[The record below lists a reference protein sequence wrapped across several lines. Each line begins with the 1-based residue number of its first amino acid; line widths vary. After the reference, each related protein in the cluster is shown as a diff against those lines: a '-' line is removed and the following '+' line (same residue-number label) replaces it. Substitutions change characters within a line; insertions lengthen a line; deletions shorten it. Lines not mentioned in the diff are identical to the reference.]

1 MIEAQHIEHWVEQAR
16 ESLDV
21 TRERA
26 TEWDE
31 KIRTFAQERPLS
43 ALLMA
48 FTGGYVLARVFT
60 MRFR

>member
-1 MIEAQHIEHWVEQAR
+1 MIEAQQVENWVDQAR
-16 ESLDV
+16 ERLDI

-31 KIRTFAQERPLS
+31 KIRTFTRERPLS
-43 ALLMA
+43 ALLLA
-48 FTGGYVLARVFT
+48 VSGGYMLARVFS